1 MNWNFRNFIAWATL
15 ALLALNSCGPSGP
28 VIHEEDDPA
37 FDRGRS
43 YLKVGKEEQAL
54 DEFLSVTR
62 RMVECP
68 KSHLEAG
75 RLLLSLE
82 SRKDPVSSIYHFRR
96 YLLLKPESR
105 EASKVKQLIVSAE
118 REIIR
123 DLPGKPY
130 EDYL

>member
-1 MNWNFRNFIAWATL
+1 MNWNFGNSISWATL

-28 VIHEEDDPA
+28 VIDEEDDPA

-43 YLKVGKEEQAL
+43 YLKVGKEEEAL

-75 RLLLSLE
+75 RLLLSL
-82 SRKDPVSSIYHFRR
+82 SPARIPFPRSITSAAIFFLSPNQGKHRR
-96 YLLLKPESR
+96 
-105 EASKVKQLIVSAE
+105 
-118 REIIR
+118 
-123 DLPGKPY
+123 
-130 EDYL
+130 

>member
-1 MNWNFRNFIAWATL
+1 MNWNFRNSIAWATL

-43 YLKVGKEEQAL
+43 YLKVGKEEEAL

-68 KSHLEAG
+68 KSHLGQVASALFG
-75 RLLLSLE
+75 VPQGSRFLDLSL
-82 SRKDPVSSIYHFRR
+82 PPLSS
-96 YLLLKPESR
+96 S
-105 EASKVKQLIVSAE
+105 
-118 REIIR
+118 
-123 DLPGKPY
+123 
-130 EDYL
+130 